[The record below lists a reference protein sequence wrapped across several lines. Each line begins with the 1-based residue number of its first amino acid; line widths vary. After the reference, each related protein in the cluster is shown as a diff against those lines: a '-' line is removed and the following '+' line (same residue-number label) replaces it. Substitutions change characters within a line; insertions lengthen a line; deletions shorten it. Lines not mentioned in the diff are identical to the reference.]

1 MTYRKSNPQDMS
13 AEGFF
18 NSIKIGKTFF
28 GITNLPYNINY
39 LPKDQ
44 NQQHFVWD
52 NWNKPNAK
60 N

>member
-28 GITNLPYNINY
+28 GITNLAQNINY

-44 NQQHFVWD
+44 NQ
-52 NWNKPNAK
+52 
-60 N
+60 